1 MVAPAL
7 LLVLGLLGA
16 PERAAAGVGVAGV
29 VRGSASL
36 LGQSGAIPLSTAAVL
51 PDGATVELGADGW
64 AELYLVGGLRLRLSA
79 GTRLTAS
86 ATTAGTLLELSV
98 GRVAVTS
105 RAGSAPVQLRVGR
118 YRAVL
123 APGSSVLT
131 DASLGR
137 TLLVEAR
144 VGQVSVEDDAGAIVS
159 IVPGQVAL
167 AGEAGRLLVRRGSG
181 ALANLSASEART
193 ALRDPAGLRAFL
205 VERARTANIGGLDV
219 RPVDRLVRVG
229 PEILG
234 TETGPTGASAEEALR
249 PPAFYDEEVPSKG
262 PNVQVEVEFARD

>member
-7 LLVLGLLGA
+7 LLAFGLLGA
-16 PERAAAGVGVAGV
+16 PEPAAAGVGVAGV

-36 LGQSGAIPLSTAAVL
+36 LGHSGAIPLSTAAVL

-86 ATTAGTLLELSV
+86 ATIAGTLLELSV

-105 RAGSAPVQLRVGR
+105 RSGSAPVQLRVGR
-118 YRAVL
+118 YRAIL
-123 APGSSVLT
+123 APGSAVLT

-144 VGQVSVEDDAGAIVS
+144 VGQVSVEDDAGAVVS

-234 TETGPTGASAEEALR
+234 TETGPTGGAAEEALR

-262 PNVQVEVEFARD
+262 PNVQGEVELARD